1 MKSYETLKKE
11 IMDGI
16 SPKEFTGEWF
26 ILDEEHIDD
35 AVINKALIEHKN
47 VYIPYIG
54 FPIVLHNP
62 IIMRS
67 NTHLKV
73 DPHQILMQG
82 KDSIACLLRNENVQ
96 DGQNQPADP
105 TTRDKNISVEG
116 GIWNIRSK
124 HRCKI
129 DNTGIGFAGC
139 LGSIVL
145 SSAENFS
152 LRNMQ
157 VFDSYVAG
165 PKGNDVSSYGIQLSN
180 CKDFVVENI
189 DLYDNGRD
197 GVHIDGPAEFGL
209 VRHIRGEKMG
219 DDLVALLGWDWY
231 NSGLTNGPIS
241 HIWIDDIKG
250 GQDEFRILP
259 GQKIYPDGTRVDCD
273 VRNCI
278 LENISNLYT
287 MKIYEQ
293 HNIENPFLD
302 FDDSSGTVGIVDNI
316 YFKNISFL
324 PSLEGFSGVPVNGF
338 FDVCCDLSNCHFEN
352 ISVSDS
358 YQKCSDKE
366 ISLIK
371 VGPLTYS
378 FANFGE
384 VFNPDSV
391 GTIDN
396 ICLRNITFNGEK
408 VEDKSKLIS
417 TVNKRQ
423 EDYQF
428 VSIGKGAGYGVVG
441 NVEVQKDL
449 IL

>member
-1 MKSYETLKKE
+1 MNYEILKEE
-11 IMDGI
+11 ILNGI
-16 SPKEFTGEWF
+16 SPKEVEGEWF
-26 ILDEEHIDD
+26 ALEEEHIDD

-73 DPHQILMQG
+73 AAHQILMQG
-82 KDSIACLLRNENVQ
+82 KNSVACLLRNENVQ
-96 DGQNQPADP
+96 DGQNKPADHSSL
-105 TTRDKNISVEG
+105 DKNISVEG
-116 GIWNIRSK
+116 GIWNIRSN

-129 DNTGIGFAGC
+129 DNTGIGFIGC
-139 LGSIVL
+139 LGSIVI
-145 SSAENFS
+145 SGAENFS
-152 LRNMQ
+152 LKNMQ

-180 CKDFVVENI
+180 CRDFVVENI
-189 DLYDNGRD
+189 ELYDNGRD
-197 GVHIDGPAEFGL
+197 GVHINGPAEFGL

-219 DDLVALLGWDWY
+219 DDLVSLLGWDWY
-231 NSGLTNGPIS
+231 NSALTFGSIS
-241 HIWIDDIKG
+241 HIWVDDVKG
-250 GQDEFRILP
+250 GQDEFRLLP
-259 GQKIYPDGTRVDCD
+259 GQKIYPDGTRLDCD
-273 VRNCI
+273 IRNCI

-287 MKIYEQ
+287 VKIYEQ

-302 FDDSSGTVGIVDNI
+302 FNDSSGTVGVVDNI
-316 YFKNISFL
+316 CFRNISFL
-324 PSLEGFSGVPVNGF
+324 PSHKGFSGVPVNGL
-338 FDVCCDLSNCHFEN
+338 FDVCCNLSNCHFEN

-358 YQKCSDKE
+358 YQKCADRNL
-366 ISLIK
+366 SLIK

-378 FANFGE
+378 FADFGE

-396 ICLRNITFNGEK
+396 VSIKNITFGDEK
-408 VEDKSKLIS
+408 IEDKFKLIS

-423 EDYQF
+423 NDYQF
-428 VSIGKGAGYGVVG
+428 ISIGKGAGYGVIG
-441 NVEVQKDL
+441 KVEL
-449 IL
+449 SEE

>member
-1 MKSYETLKKE
+1 MNYETLKQE
-11 IMDGI
+11 ILAGI
-16 SPKEFTGEWF
+16 SPKEVQGEWF
-26 ILDEEHIDD
+26 TLNEEHIDD
-35 AVINKALIEHKN
+35 AVINQALLEHKN
-47 VYIPYIG
+47 VFIPYIG

-67 NTHLKV
+67 HTHLKV
-73 DPHQILMQG
+73 DTHQILMQG

-96 DGQNQPADP
+96 DGQNKPADP
-105 TTRDKNISVEG
+105 TTRDKDISVEG

-180 CKDFVVENI
+180 CKDFIVENI

-231 NSGLTNGPIS
+231 NSGLTNGSIS
-241 HIWIDDIKG
+241 HIWVDDIKG
-250 GQDEFRILP
+250 GQDEFRLLP
-259 GQKIYPDGTRVDCD
+259 GQKIYPNGTRVDCD
-273 VRNCI
+273 IRNCI

-287 MKIYEQ
+287 VKIYEQ

-302 FDDSSGTVGIVDNI
+302 FDDSSGTVGTIDNI

-324 PSLEGFSGVPVNGF
+324 PSLEGFSGAPVNGL
-338 FDVCCDLSNCHFEN
+338 FDVCCNLSNCHFEN
-352 ISVSDS
+352 VSVSDS
-358 YQKCSDKE
+358 YERCAEKE

-378 FANFGE
+378 FADFGE
-384 VFNPDSV
+384 VFNPDSI
-391 GTIDN
+391 GTVDN
-396 ICLRNITFNGEK
+396 VCIKNITFDGVK
-408 VEDKSKLIS
+408 IEDKEKLIS

-423 EDYQF
+423 DDYRF
-428 VSIGKGAGYGVVG
+428 LSIGKGSGYGTVG
-441 NVEVQKDL
+441 KVEVIKD
-449 IL
+449 

>member
-1 MKSYETLKKE
+1 MNYELLKKE
-11 IMDGI
+11 ILAGL
-16 SPKEFTGEWF
+16 SPKKVEEEWF
-26 ILDEEHIDD
+26 VLDTKKIDD
-35 AVINKALIEHKN
+35 AVINEALIKHNN

-73 DPHQILMQG
+73 DENQIMMQG

-96 DGQNQPADP
+96 DGQYKPADT

-145 SSAENFS
+145 SSVENFS
-152 LRNMQ
+152 LKNMQ

-189 DLYDNGRD
+189 NLHDNGRD
-197 GVHIDGPAEFGL
+197 GVHIDGPAEFGI
-209 VRHIRGEKMG
+209 VRNIRGEKMG
-219 DDLVALLGWDWY
+219 DDLVALLAWDWY
-231 NSGLTNGPIS
+231 NSGLTNGNIS

-250 GQDEFRILP
+250 GQDEFRLLP
-259 GQKIYPDGTRVDCD
+259 GQKIYPDGTKVDCNI
-273 VRNCI
+273 RNCI

-287 MKIYEQ
+287 VKIYEQ

-302 FDDSSGTVGIVDNI
+302 FDDSSGTVGVVDNI
-316 YFKNISFL
+316 CFKNISFL
-324 PSLEGFSGVPVNGF
+324 PSLEGFSGAPVNGL
-338 FDVCCDLSNCHFEN
+338 FDVCCNLSNCHFEN

-358 YQKCSDKE
+358 YQRCADKE

-378 FANFGE
+378 FADFGE

-396 ICLRNITFNGEK
+396 VSIKNVTFANEK
-408 VEDKSKLIS
+408 IDDKFKLIS

-423 EDYQF
+423 DDYRF
-428 VSIGKGAGYGVVG
+428 VSIGKGEGYGTVG
-441 NVEVQKDL
+441 TVEVLK
-449 IL
+449 

>member
-1 MKSYETLKKE
+1 
-11 IMDGI
+11 
-16 SPKEFTGEWF
+16 
-26 ILDEEHIDD
+26 
-35 AVINKALIEHKN
+35 
-47 VYIPYIG
+47 
-54 FPIVLHNP
+54 
-62 IIMRS
+62 
-67 NTHLKV
+67 
-73 DPHQILMQG
+73 
-82 KDSIACLLRNENVQ
+82 
-96 DGQNQPADP
+96 
-105 TTRDKNISVEG
+105 
-116 GIWNIRSK
+116 
-124 HRCKI
+124 
-129 DNTGIGFAGC
+129 
-139 LGSIVL
+139 
-145 SSAENFS
+145 
-152 LRNMQ
+152 
-157 VFDSYVAG
+157 
-165 PKGNDVSSYGIQLSN
+165 
-180 CKDFVVENI
+180 
-189 DLYDNGRD
+189 
-197 GVHIDGPAEFGL
+197 
-209 VRHIRGEKMG
+209 MG

-352 ISVSDS
+352 ISVSDV

-396 ICLRNITFNGEK
+396 VCLKNITFAGEP
-408 VEDKSKLIS
+408 VDDKSKLIA

-423 EDYQF
+423 DDYQF
-428 VSIGKGAGYGVVG
+428 VSIGKGTGYGVVG
-441 NVEVQKDL
+441 KVEVVKD
-449 IL
+449 

>member
-1 MKSYETLKKE
+1 MMTYEVLKKE
-11 IMDGI
+11 ILAGI
-16 SPKEFTGEWF
+16 SPKEVKGEWF
-26 ILDEEHIDD
+26 VLEEDHIDD

-62 IIMRS
+62 VIMRS

-96 DGQNQPADP
+96 DGQNKPADP

-139 LGSIVL
+139 LSSIVL
-145 SSAENFS
+145 SSVENFS

-180 CKDFVVENI
+180 CRDFVVENI
-189 DLYDNGRD
+189 ELYDNKRD
-197 GVHIDGPAEFGL
+197 GVHIDGPAEYGI

-219 DDLVALLGWDWY
+219 DDLVSLLGWDWY
-231 NSGLTNGPIS
+231 NSGLTFGSIS
-241 HIWIDDIKG
+241 HIWVDDIKG
-250 GQDEFRILP
+250 GQDEFRLLP
-259 GQKIYPDGTRVDCD
+259 GQKIYPDGTRLDCD
-273 VRNCI
+273 IRNCI

-287 MKIYEQ
+287 VKIYEQ

-302 FDDSSGTVGIVDNI
+302 FDDSSGTVGVVDNI
-316 YFKNISFL
+316 FFKNISFL
-324 PSLEGFSGVPVNGF
+324 PSLEGFSGAPVNGL
-338 FDVCCDLSNCHFEN
+338 FDVCCNLSNCHFEN

-358 YQKCSDKE
+358 LQKCADKE

-384 VFNPDSV
+384 VFNPDSI
-391 GTIDN
+391 GTIDDVY
-396 ICLRNITFNGEK
+396 LKNITFDGEK

-423 EDYQF
+423 DDYQF
-428 VSIGKGAGYGVVG
+428 VSIGKGEGYGVIG
-441 NVEVQKDL
+441 KVEISQD
-449 IL
+449 

>member
-1 MKSYETLKKE
+1 MMSYETLKKE
-11 IMDGI
+11 IMNGI
-16 SPKEFTGEWF
+16 SPKEVKGEWF
-26 ILDEEHIDD
+26 TLGEGHIDD
-35 AVINKALIEHKN
+35 TVINKALIEHKN

-73 DPHQILMQG
+73 EEHQILMQG

-96 DGQNQPADP
+96 DGQNKPADP

-180 CKDFVVENI
+180 CKDFIVENI
-189 DLYDNGRD
+189 ELFDNGRD

-231 NSGLTNGPIS
+231 NSGLTNGNIS
-241 HIWIDDIKG
+241 HIWIDDING

-278 LENISNLYT
+278 LENINNLYT

-324 PSLEGFSGVPVNGF
+324 PSLEGFSGAPVNGL
-338 FDVCCDLSNCHFEN
+338 FDVCCNLSNCHFEN
-352 ISVSDS
+352 ITVSDS
-358 YQKCSDKE
+358 YEKCSDKK

-378 FANFGE
+378 FADFGE
-384 VFNPDSV
+384 VFNPDSI

-396 ICLRNITFNGEK
+396 VCIKNATFAGEK
-408 VEDKSKLIS
+408 VEDKSKLIA
-417 TVNKRQ
+417 TVNKKQ
-423 EDYQF
+423 DDYQF
-428 VSIGKGAGYGVVG
+428 VSIGKGTGYGVVG
-441 NVEVQKDL
+441 KVEVLKD
-449 IL
+449 

>member
-1 MKSYETLKKE
+1 
-11 IMDGI
+11 
-16 SPKEFTGEWF
+16 
-26 ILDEEHIDD
+26 
-35 AVINKALIEHKN
+35 
-47 VYIPYIG
+47 
-54 FPIVLHNP
+54 
-62 IIMRS
+62 MRS
-67 NTHLKV
+67 HTHLKV
-73 DPHQILMQG
+73 DEHQILMQG

-96 DGQNQPADP
+96 DGQFKPANPD
-105 TTRDKNISVEG
+105 TRDKDISVEG

-145 SSAENFS
+145 SSVENFS

-165 PKGNDVSSYGIQLSN
+165 PKGSDVSSYGIQLSN

-250 GQDEFRILP
+250 GQDEFRLLP

-324 PSLEGFSGVPVNGF
+324 PSLEGFSGAPVNGF

-358 YQKCSDKE
+358 YQKCSEKQ

-384 VFNPDSV
+384 VFNPDAV
-391 GTIDN
+391 GTVDN
-396 ICLRNITFNGEK
+396 VFLKNIIFNGEK
-408 VEDKSKLIS
+408 IEDKSKLIS

-423 EDYQF
+423 DDYQF
-428 VSIGKGAGYGVVG
+428 VSIGKGNGYGVVG
-441 NVEVQKDL
+441 KVEITKE
-449 IL
+449 

>member
-1 MKSYETLKKE
+1 MNYELLKKE
-11 IMDGI
+11 ILAGL
-16 SPKEFTGEWF
+16 SPKKVEEEWF
-26 ILDEEHIDD
+26 VLDTEKIDD
-35 AVINKALIEHKN
+35 AVINEALIKHNN

-73 DPHQILMQG
+73 DENQIMMQG

-96 DGQNQPADP
+96 DGQYKPADT

-145 SSAENFS
+145 SSVENFS
-152 LRNMQ
+152 LKNMQ

-189 DLYDNGRD
+189 NLHDNGRD
-197 GVHIDGPAEFGL
+197 GVHIDGPAEFGI
-209 VRHIRGEKMG
+209 VRNIRGEKMG
-219 DDLVALLGWDWY
+219 DDLVALLAWDWY
-231 NSGLTNGPIS
+231 NSGLTNGNIS

-250 GQDEFRILP
+250 GQDEFRLLP
-259 GQKIYPDGTRVDCD
+259 GQKIYPDGTKVDCNI
-273 VRNCI
+273 RNCI

-287 MKIYEQ
+287 VKIYEQ

-302 FDDSSGTVGIVDNI
+302 FDDSSGTVGVVDNI
-316 YFKNISFL
+316 CFKNISFL
-324 PSLEGFSGVPVNGF
+324 PSLEGFSGAPVNGL
-338 FDVCCDLSNCHFEN
+338 FDVCCNLSNCHFEN

-358 YQKCSDKE
+358 YQRCADKE

-378 FANFGE
+378 FADFGE

-396 ICLRNITFNGEK
+396 VSIKNVTFANEK
-408 VEDKSKLIS
+408 IDDKFKLIS

-423 EDYQF
+423 DDYRF
-428 VSIGKGAGYGVVG
+428 VSIGKGEGYGTVG
-441 NVEVQKDL
+441 TVEVLK
-449 IL
+449 

>member
-1 MKSYETLKKE
+1 MLTYDEIKKE
-11 IMDGI
+11 ILGGI
-16 SPKEFTGEWF
+16 SPKEVSGEWF
-26 ILDEEHIDD
+26 VLESEHIDD
-35 AVINKALIEHKN
+35 EVINKALCEHKN

-62 IIMRS
+62 VIMRS

-73 DPHQILMQG
+73 DEHQILMQG

-96 DGQNQPADP
+96 DGQNKPADS

-129 DNTGIGFAGC
+129 DNTGIGFPGC

-145 SSAENFS
+145 SSVENFT
-152 LRNMQ
+152 LKNMQ

-180 CKDFVVENI
+180 CRDFVVENI
-189 DLYDNGRD
+189 ELYDNRRD
-197 GVHIDGPAEFGL
+197 GVHIDGPAEYGI

-219 DDLVALLGWDWY
+219 DDLVSLLGWDWY
-231 NSGLTNGPIS
+231 NSGLTFGSIS
-241 HIWIDDIKG
+241 HIWVDDIKG
-250 GQDEFRILP
+250 GQDEFRLLP
-259 GQKIYPDGTRVDCD
+259 GQKIYPDGTRLDCD
-273 VRNCI
+273 IRNCI

-287 MKIYEQ
+287 VKIYEQ

-302 FDDSSGTVGIVDNI
+302 FDDSSGTVGNVENI
-316 YFKNISFL
+316 YFKDISFL
-324 PSLEGFSGVPVNGF
+324 PSLEGFSGAPVNGL
-338 FDVCCDLSNCHFEN
+338 FDVCCNLLNCSFEN

-358 YQKCSDKE
+358 LQKCADKE

-378 FANFGE
+378 FADFGE

-396 ICLRNITFNGEK
+396 VRLKNIIFDGEK
-408 VEDKSKLIS
+408 IEDKSKLVAS
-417 TVNKRQ
+417 VNKRYG
-423 EDYQF
+423 DYQF
-428 VSIGKGAGYGVVG
+428 VSIGKGAGYGVIG
-441 NVEVQKDL
+441 KVEVIKD
-449 IL
+449 